1 MSHIVITGGGTGVG
15 AEIAHAVAATGAKV
29 TIMGR
34 REAPLREQGLPFQT
48 CDVTDPEAV
57 QAAFAAARAEN
68 GPITGVVANAGA
80 AHSAPFHKITAQDMT
95 DMMAVNVT
103 GVFNVW
109 QAALVEMKEAGQGR
123 LIVVAS
129 TAGLKGYPYVAG
141 YVAAKHGVV
150 GLTRALAL
158 ELARTGITV
167 NAICPGFI
175 DTPLLER
182 SVENITST
190 TGKSAEE
197 ARALLK
203 RASPQ
208 NRFVETSEVA
218 GAVLYLLSDA
228 AASVNGHALAL
239 SGARCERRGKGSRP
253 ALAAAAE
260 SGARAGAGAAR
271 YAAARA

>member
-15 AEIAHAVAATGAKV
+15 AEIAHAVAKTGAKV

-34 REAPLREQGLPFQT
+34 REGPLRDQGLPFQT
-48 CDVTDPEAV
+48 CDVTDADAV

-68 GPITGVVANAGA
+68 GPITGVIANAGA
-80 AHSAPFHKITAQDMT
+80 AHSAPFHKITAQDMN

-109 QAALVEMKEAGQGR
+109 QAALSEMKKAGQGR
-123 LIVVAS
+123 LIAVAS

-182 SVENITST
+182 SVENITVT

-218 GAVLYLLSDA
+218 GAVLYLLSGA

-239 SGARCERRGKGSRP
+239 SGGEV
-253 ALAAAAE
+253 
-260 SGARAGAGAAR
+260 
-271 YAAARA
+271 

>member
-1 MSHIVITGGGTGVG
+1 MIGHVIVTGGGTGVG
-15 AEIAHAVAATGAKV
+15 AKIAHAIAASGAAV

-34 REAPLREQGLPFQT
+34 REGPLQEQGLPYQI
-48 CDVTDPEAV
+48 CDVTDPDAV
-57 QAAFAAARAEN
+57 KLAFDAARDAQ
-68 GPITGVVANAGA
+68 GPITGVIANAGA
-80 AHSAPFHKITAQDMT
+80 AHSAAFHKTTAKDMA

-109 QAALVEMKEAGQGR
+109 QAALGDMKHAGKGR

-141 YVAAKHGVV
+141 YVAAKHAVV

-182 SVENITST
+182 SVKNITQA
-190 TGKSAEE
+190 TGNSDEE
-197 ARALLK
+197 AREILAK
-203 RASPQ
+203 ASPQ

-218 GAVLYLLSDA
+218 AAALYLLSDGA
-228 AASVNGHALAL
+228 AAVNGHALAL
-239 SGARCERRGKGSRP
+239 SGGEI
-253 ALAAAAE
+253 
-260 SGARAGAGAAR
+260 
-271 YAAARA
+271 

>member
-1 MSHIVITGGGTGVG
+1 MSHVIITGGGSGVG
-15 AEIAHAVAATGAKV
+15 AKIARAVADSGAKV

-34 REAPLREQGLPFQT
+34 REAPLREQGLPFQV
-48 CDVTDPEAV
+48 CDVTDPQAV
-57 QAAFAAARAEN
+57 AHAFAAARTEN

-80 AHSAPFHKITAQDMT
+80 AHSAPFDKITAQDMA
-95 DMMAVNVT
+95 DMLAVNVT

-109 QAALVEMKEAGQGR
+109 QAALAEMKEAKKGR
-123 LIVVAS
+123 LIAVAS

-158 ELARTGITV
+158 EVARTGITV

-182 SVENITST
+182 SVENITKS
-190 TGKSAEE
+190 TGKTADE
-197 ARALLK
+197 ARAILK

-208 NRFVETSEVA
+208 NRFVTTDEVTA
-218 GAVLYLLSDA
+218 AALYLLSDGA
-228 AASVNGHALAL
+228 GAVNGHTLSL
-239 SGARCERRGKGSRP
+239 SGGEV
-253 ALAAAAE
+253 
-260 SGARAGAGAAR
+260 
-271 YAAARA
+271 

>member
-15 AEIAHAVAATGAKV
+15 AEIAHAVAGTGAKV

-48 CDVTDPEAV
+48 CDVTDAEAV
-57 QAAFAAARAEN
+57 QAAFAAAREQN
-68 GPITGVVANAGA
+68 GPITGVIANAGA
-80 AHSAPFHKITAQDMT
+80 AHSAPFHKITAQDMS

-109 QAALVEMKEAGQGR
+109 QAALAEMKEAGQGR

-182 SVENITST
+182 SVENITSS

-218 GAVLYLLSDA
+218 SAVLYLLSDA
-228 AASVNGHALAL
+228 AASVNGHALSL
-239 SGARCERRGKGSRP
+239 SGGEV
-253 ALAAAAE
+253 
-260 SGARAGAGAAR
+260 
-271 YAAARA
+271 

>member
-15 AEIAHAVAATGAKV
+15 AEIAHAVAGTGAKV

-109 QAALVEMKEAGQGR
+109 QAALAEMKEAGQGR
-123 LIVVAS
+123 LIAVAS

-182 SVENITST
+182 SVGNITKT
-190 TGKSAEE
+190 TGKNAEE

-239 SGARCERRGKGSRP
+239 SGGEV
-253 ALAAAAE
+253 
-260 SGARAGAGAAR
+260 
-271 YAAARA
+271 

>member
-15 AEIAHAVAATGAKV
+15 AEIAHAVAGTGAKV

-34 REAPLREQGLPFQT
+34 REGPLRDQGLPFQT
-48 CDVTDPEAV
+48 CDVTDADAV
-57 QAAFAAARAEN
+57 QAAFAAAREQN
-68 GPITGVVANAGA
+68 GPITGVIANAGA
-80 AHSAPFHKITAQDMT
+80 AHSAPFHKITAQDMN

-109 QAALVEMKEAGQGR
+109 QAALSEMKDAGQGR
-123 LIVVAS
+123 LIAVAS

-182 SVENITST
+182 SVENITVT

-239 SGARCERRGKGSRP
+239 SGGEV
-253 ALAAAAE
+253 
-260 SGARAGAGAAR
+260 
-271 YAAARA
+271 

>member
-1 MSHIVITGGGTGVG
+1 MTDHVIVTGGGTGVG
-15 AEIAHAVAATGAKV
+15 AEIAHAVAQTGAAV

-34 REAPLREQGLPFQT
+34 RADPLKAQGLPYQV

-57 QAAFAAARAEN
+57 AHAFAAARDAQ
-68 GPITGVVANAGA
+68 GPITGVIANAGA
-80 AHSAPFHKITAQDMT
+80 AHSAPFHKITAQEMT

-109 QAALVEMKEAGQGR
+109 QAALADMKQAGAGR

-175 DTPLLER
+175 DTPLLAR
-182 SVENITST
+182 SVDNIVQT
-190 TGKSAEE
+190 TGKSKDE
-197 ARALLK
+197 ARAILAK
-203 RASPQ
+203 ASPQ
-208 NRFVETSEVA
+208 NRFVETAEVA
-218 GAVLYLLSDA
+218 AAALYLLSTA
-228 AASVNGHALAL
+228 AGAVNGHTLSL
-239 SGARCERRGKGSRP
+239 SGGEI
-253 ALAAAAE
+253 
-260 SGARAGAGAAR
+260 
-271 YAAARA
+271 

>member
-15 AEIAHAVAATGAKV
+15 AEIAHAVAKTGAKV

-34 REAPLREQGLPFQT
+34 REGPLRDQGLPFQT
-48 CDVTDPEAV
+48 CDVTDADAV
-57 QAAFAAARAEN
+57 QEAFAAARAEN
-68 GPITGVVANAGA
+68 GPITGVIANAGA

-109 QAALVEMKEAGQGR
+109 QAALSEMKDAGQGR
-123 LIVVAS
+123 LIAVAS

-182 SVENITST
+182 SVENITVT

-239 SGARCERRGKGSRP
+239 SGGEV
-253 ALAAAAE
+253 
-260 SGARAGAGAAR
+260 
-271 YAAARA
+271 

>member
-1 MSHIVITGGGTGVG
+1 MSHIVITGGGSGVG
-15 AEIAHAVAATGAKV
+15 AEIARAVAASGAKV

-48 CDVTDPEAV
+48 CDVTDAQAV
-57 QAAFAAARAEN
+57 ADAFSAARAEN
-68 GPITGVVANAGA
+68 GPITGVIANAGA
-80 AHSAPFHKITAQDMT
+80 AHSAPFDKITAQDMS
-95 DMMAVNVT
+95 DMLAVNVT

-109 QAALVEMKEAGQGR
+109 QAALAEMKEAKHGR
-123 LIVVAS
+123 LIAVAS

-158 ELARTGITV
+158 EVARSGITV

-182 SVENITST
+182 SVENITAT
-190 TGKSAEE
+190 TGKSADE
-197 ARALLK
+197 ARAILK

-218 GAVLYLLSDA
+218 AAALYLLSDA
-228 AASVNGHALAL
+228 AASVNGHALSL
-239 SGARCERRGKGSRP
+239 SGGEV
-253 ALAAAAE
+253 
-260 SGARAGAGAAR
+260 
-271 YAAARA
+271 

>member
-15 AEIAHAVAATGAKV
+15 AEIAHAVAKTGAKV

-34 REAPLREQGLPFQT
+34 REGPLRDQGLPFQT
-48 CDVTDPEAV
+48 CDVTDADAV
-57 QAAFAAARAEN
+57 QAAFAAAREQN
-68 GPITGVVANAGA
+68 GPITGVIANAGA
-80 AHSAPFHKITAQDMT
+80 AHSAPFHKITAQDMNN
-95 DMMAVNVT
+95 MMAVNVT

-109 QAALVEMKEAGQGR
+109 QAALSEMKDAGQGR
-123 LIVVAS
+123 LIAVAS

-182 SVENITST
+182 SVENITVT

-218 GAVLYLLSDA
+218 GAVLYLLSGA

-239 SGARCERRGKGSRP
+239 SGGEV
-253 ALAAAAE
+253 
-260 SGARAGAGAAR
+260 
-271 YAAARA
+271 

>member
-15 AEIAHAVAATGAKV
+15 AEIAHAVAKTGAKV

-34 REAPLREQGLPFQT
+34 REGPLRDQGLPFQT
-48 CDVTDPEAV
+48 CDVTDADAV
-57 QAAFAAARAEN
+57 QAAFAAAREQN
-68 GPITGVVANAGA
+68 GPITGVIANAGA
-80 AHSAPFHKITAQDMT
+80 AHSAPFHKITAQDMNN
-95 DMMAVNVT
+95 MMAVNVT

-109 QAALVEMKEAGQGR
+109 QAALSEMKDAGQGR
-123 LIVVAS
+123 LIAVAS

-182 SVENITST
+182 SVENITVT

-239 SGARCERRGKGSRP
+239 SGGEV
-253 ALAAAAE
+253 
-260 SGARAGAGAAR
+260 
-271 YAAARA
+271 

>member
-15 AEIAHAVAATGAKV
+15 AEIAHAVADTGAKV

-34 REAPLREQGLPFQT
+34 REAPLREQGVPFQT

-80 AHSAPFHKITAQDMT
+80 AHSAPFQKITAQDMT

-109 QAALVEMKEAGQGR
+109 QAALAEMKEAGQGR
-123 LIVVAS
+123 LIAVAS

-182 SVENITST
+182 SVENITKT
-190 TGKSAEE
+190 TGKNAEE

-239 SGARCERRGKGSRP
+239 SGGEV
-253 ALAAAAE
+253 
-260 SGARAGAGAAR
+260 
-271 YAAARA
+271 

>member
-15 AEIAHAVAATGAKV
+15 AEIAHAGAGTGAKV

-34 REAPLREQGLPFQT
+34 REGPLRDQGLPFQT
-48 CDVTDPEAV
+48 CDVTDADAV
-57 QAAFAAARAEN
+57 QAAFAAAREQN
-68 GPITGVVANAGA
+68 GPITGVIANAGA
-80 AHSAPFHKITAQDMT
+80 AHSAPFHKITAQDMNN
-95 DMMAVNVT
+95 MMAVNVT

-109 QAALVEMKEAGQGR
+109 QAALSEMKDAGQGR
-123 LIVVAS
+123 LIAVAS

-182 SVENITST
+182 SVENITVT

-218 GAVLYLLSDA
+218 GAVLYLLSGA

-239 SGARCERRGKGSRP
+239 SGGEV
-253 ALAAAAE
+253 
-260 SGARAGAGAAR
+260 
-271 YAAARA
+271 